1 MEMALNTSTKPAG
14 ARTRVSWTVEMLKD
28 LEECRDKAKNLHRSD
43 NAPRKP
49 NGRKVGYMDLML
61 KFWNE
66 KGYSELNLTKQ
77 NLRDRLSHAEKSTVL
92 QKQVRETVIEEV
104 EQQRNNETE
113 LSEDSHHNNTD
124 NNTTETVNKDPDN
137 NDLIIPNKELYG
149 SIQQSFEKYAVR
161 KAKCLKEC
169 IQLKQRNYPHR

>member
-1 MEMALNTSTKPAG
+1 
-14 ARTRVSWTVEMLKD
+14 
-28 LEECRDKAKNLHRSD
+28 
-43 NAPRKP
+43 
-49 NGRKVGYMDLML
+49 MDLML

-92 QKQVRETVIEEV
+92 QKQVRETFVIEEV

-124 NNTTETVNKDPDN
+124 NNTT
-137 NDLIIPNKELYG
+137 
-149 SIQQSFEKYAVR
+149 
-161 KAKCLKEC
+161 
-169 IQLKQRNYPHR
+169 

>member
-1 MEMALNTSTKPAG
+1 MASNTLTKPAG
-14 ARTRVSWTVEMLKD
+14 ARTRVSSTVEMLKD
-28 LEECRDKAKNLHRSD
+28 LKECRDKAKNLHQSD

-92 QKQVRETVIEEV
+92 QKQV
-104 EQQRNNETE
+104 
-113 LSEDSHHNNTD
+113 
-124 NNTTETVNKDPDN
+124 
-137 NDLIIPNKELYG
+137 
-149 SIQQSFEKYAVR
+149 
-161 KAKCLKEC
+161 
-169 IQLKQRNYPHR
+169 